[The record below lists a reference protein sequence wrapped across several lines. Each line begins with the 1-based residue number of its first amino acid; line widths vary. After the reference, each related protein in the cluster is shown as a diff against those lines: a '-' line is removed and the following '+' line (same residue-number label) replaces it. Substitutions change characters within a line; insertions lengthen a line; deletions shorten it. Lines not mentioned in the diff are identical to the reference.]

1 MNTMKI
7 LRVISS
13 MHPSNGGPCQ
23 GIRNAIP
30 YFQKVGITTE
40 VVCMDDKNSHYS
52 ITDNFTIYKVGNGKT
67 SYQYQPEL
75 LTWLKKNILNYDFI
89 IVHGLWQY
97 HNFAVC
103 KTIELL
109 KKQNL
114 KIPKV
119 IIMPHGML
127 DPYFQKATDRKWKAL
142 RNKLVWTFIEKK
154 CISQADAIFYTC
166 EEEMRLAAT
175 TFKSYKPKKNFNV
188 GYGIQMPP
196 ENKESL
202 KDDFYKIYPEIKG
215 KRYLLFLSRI
225 HEKKGVDLL
234 INAYNGLFQKNKDL
248 PDLVIAGPTTSE
260 YAQQM
265 IKLASHNP
273 KIHFSGMLTGNAK
286 WGAFY
291 NCEAYLLPS
300 HQENFGIAIV
310 EAMACKK
317 PVLITKNV
325 NIWSEINEGGGGW
338 IVNLEDKSAIENNL
352 SEIIKNSEADFA
364 AKGYK
369 AFETYRDKFDIE
381 SCVNKFIQTLK
392 NI

>member
-1 MNTMKI
+1 MNTKKI

-30 YFQKVGITTE
+30 YFQKAGITTE
-40 VVCMDDKNSHYS
+40 VVCMDDENSDYS
-52 ITDNFTIYKVGNGKT
+52 ITDNFTVYKVGKGKT
-67 SYQYQPEL
+67 SYQYQSKL
-75 LTWLKKNILNYDFI
+75 LQWLKNNILNYDFI

-97 HNFAVC
+97 HNFAVY
-103 KTIELL
+103 KTIQLL
-109 KKQNL
+109 KEQNL

-127 DPYFQKATDRKWKAL
+127 DPYFQKAADRKWKAL
-142 RNKLVWTFIEKK
+142 RNALVWSFVEKK
-154 CISQADAIFYTC
+154 CINQADVVFFTC
-166 EEEMRLAAT
+166 EEELRLAAT
-175 TFKSYKPKKNFNV
+175 TFKTYKPKKVFNV
-188 GYGIQMPP
+188 GYGIQKPP

-202 KDDFYKIYPEIKG
+202 KEDFYKSYPEIKN

-234 INAYNGLFQKNKDL
+234 INAYNELFQKNKDL
-248 PDLVIAGPTTSE
+248 PDLVIAGPIASD
-260 YAQQM
+260 YAQEM
-265 IKLASHNP
+265 IKLSSHNP
-273 KIHFSGMLTGNAK
+273 KIHFPGMLTGNAK

-310 EAMACKK
+310 EAMACNK

-325 NIWSEINEGGGGW
+325 NIWKEVHKGGGGW
-338 IVNLEDKSAIENNL
+338 VVSMEENNGLKNNL
-352 SEIIKNSEADFA
+352 SEIIEQSEEYLT
-364 AKGYK
+364 AKGRK
-369 AFETYRDKFDIE
+369 AFETYQNNFDIE
-381 SCVNKFIQTLK
+381 ICANKFIQTLK
-392 NI
+392 SI

>member
-1 MNTMKI
+1 
-7 LRVISS
+7 

-30 YFQKVGITTE
+30 YFQKAGITTE
-40 VVCMDDKNSHYS
+40 VVCMDDKRSNYPV
-52 ITDNFTIYKVGNGKT
+52 TDDFTIYKVGSGKT

-75 LTWLKKNILNYDFI
+75 LKWLKNNILNYDFV

-97 HNFAVC
+97 HNYAVY
-103 KTIELL
+103 KTIKLL

-142 RNKLVWTFIEKK
+142 RNELVWSLIEKK
-154 CISQADAIFYTC
+154 CISQANVVFYTC

-175 TFKSYKPKKNFNV
+175 TFKSYSPKKVFNV
-188 GYGIQMPP
+188 GYGVQIPP

-202 KDDFYKIYPEIKG
+202 KEDFYKIYPEIKN
-215 KRYLLFLSRI
+215 KKYLLFLSRI

-234 INAYNGLFQKNKDL
+234 INAYNELFQKNKDL
-248 PDLVIAGPTTSE
+248 PDLVIAGPTTSD

-265 IKLASHNP
+265 ILLASNNP

-325 NIWSEINEGGGGW
+325 NIWSEIYEGGGGW
-338 IVNLEDKSAIENNL
+338 IVNLEEKNELKNTLLKIINQSEDELTDKGLN
-352 SEIIKNSEADFA
+352 
-364 AKGYK
+364 
-369 AFETYRDKFDIE
+369 AFKTYQNKFDIE
-381 SCVNKFIQTLK
+381 TCANKFIETLN

>member
-1 MNTMKI
+1 MKI

-30 YFQKVGITTE
+30 YFQKAGITTE
-40 VVCMDDKNSHYS
+40 VVCMDDNTSNYPVR
-52 ITDNFTIYKVGNGKT
+52 DDFTIYKVGNGKT

-75 LTWLKKNILNYDFI
+75 LKWLKSNILNYDFV

-97 HNFAVC
+97 HNLAVC
-103 KTIELL
+103 KTIQSLQI
-109 KKQNL
+109 KNK

-127 DPYFQKATDRKWKAL
+127 DPYFQKAADRKWKAL
-142 RNKLVWTFIEKK
+142 RNVLVWSFVEKK
-154 CISQADAIFYTC
+154 CINQADAVFFTC
-166 EEEMRLAAT
+166 EEELRLAAT
-175 TFKSYKPKKNFNV
+175 TFKTYKPKKVFNV
-188 GYGIQMPP
+188 GYGIQKPP

-202 KDDFYKIYPEIKG
+202 KEDFYKSYPEIKN

-234 INAYNGLFQKNKDL
+234 INAYNELYQKNKDL
-248 PDLVIAGPTTSE
+248 PDLVIAGPIASD
-260 YAQQM
+260 YAQEM
-265 IKLASHNP
+265 IKLSSHNP
-273 KIHFSGMLTGNAK
+273 KIHFPGMLTGNVK

-310 EAMACKK
+310 EAMACNK

-325 NIWSEINEGGGGW
+325 NIWKEIHKGGGGW
-338 IVNLEDKSAIENNL
+338 VVSMEENNGLKNNL
-352 SEIIKNSEADFA
+352 SEIIEQSEEYLT
-364 AKGYK
+364 AKGRK
-369 AFETYRDKFDIE
+369 AFETYQNNFDIE
-381 SCVNKFIQTLK
+381 ICANKFIQTLK
-392 NI
+392 SI